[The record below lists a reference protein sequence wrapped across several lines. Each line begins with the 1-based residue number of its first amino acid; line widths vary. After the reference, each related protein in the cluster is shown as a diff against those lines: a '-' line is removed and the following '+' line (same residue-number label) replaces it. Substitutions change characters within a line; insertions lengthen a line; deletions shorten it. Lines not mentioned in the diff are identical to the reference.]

1 MGVVEIKVRIKQDI
15 LQLAYAKGYTPEE
28 VGNLVGQ
35 KLSALYDLIEN
46 LMDGI

>member
-1 MGVVEIKVRIKQDI
+1 MAIKIQIKQDI

-35 KLSALYDLIEN
+35 KLSALYDQIED
-46 LMDGI
+46 LMDVI